1 MSMSG
6 DEYDF
11 CSVAEKNP
19 NYWRRC
25 WCGWDV
31 VGVWIS
37 GRAFSWTTKPQH
49 HRATTGAKLPVSF
62 HPMRLTCSK
71 IRVCRALSP
80 TLNGSHRLPN
90 RHVSIVWRPD
100 GFLRADKCRREGSL
114 SCSSPLRMGDVDVV
128 VHNEHTC
135 NGKGV
140 TDTHS

>member
-1 MSMSG
+1 MTFVLSPSRIQIIGDDADVGGMWSG
-6 DEYDF
+6 FGSLAVHFREQQ
-11 CSVAEKNP
+11 SHNTREQRQVR
-19 NYWRRC
+19 NYE
-25 WCGWDV
+25 
-31 VGVWIS
+31 
-37 GRAFSWTTKPQH
+37 
-49 HRATTGAKLPVSF
+49 PVSF
-62 HPMRLTCSK
+62 HPMMRLTCSK